1 MTKQKI
7 DQIISL
13 ILMWHLIVVMKLK
26 DALLDSETNLARSVL
41 EIKSIID
48 IFGDEFH
55 DIWL

>member
-1 MTKQKI
+1 MGKQKI